1 MVLNGKVEDFPDWL
15 TKYMELMHIMR
26 LFCTVIGKEYLPEA
40 EPILPESPN
49 DDQQAAYDTKM
60 QERPEQS

>member
-1 MVLNGKVEDFPDWL
+1 MVLNGKIEDFPDWL
-15 TKYMELMHIMR
+15 TKYMGLMHIRR
-26 LFCTVIGKEYLPEA
+26 LFCTVIGKEDLPEA

-49 DDQQAAYDTKM
+49 DDQQAAYDAKM